1 MAIKLTDSFPQE
13 NTDKFTLTFTNAED
27 EALID
32 QEEIYIRVMWV
43 DDNTAV
49 PDSEFGDYNYL
60 TNEPGVGNDAI
71 LDGDVSPV
79 STGVYDFIYTLP
91 NITDSSRQIR
101 IEVRAFRTDPNPP
114 NEEIKTYQSLQMKLV
129 L

>member
-49 PDSEFGDYNYL
+49 PESEFGDYNYV
-60 TNEPGVGNDAI
+60 TGIPGVPDAI
-71 LDGDVSPV
+71 VNGDVVPL
-79 STGVYDFIYTLP
+79 STGVYEFIYTLP
-91 NITDSSRQIR
+91 NITESSRQIR
-101 IEVRAFRTDPNPP
+101 IEVRSFRTDPSPP
-114 NEEIKTYQSLQMKLV
+114 NDEIKTYQSLQMKLV

>member
-1 MAIKLTDSFPQE
+1 MAIKLTESFPQE
-13 NTDKFTLTFTNAED
+13 NTDKFTLTFTNASD
-27 EALID
+27 DALID
-32 QEEIYIRVMWV
+32 QEEIYIRVLWV

-49 PDSEFGDYNYL
+49 PDSEFGDYNYV
-60 TNEPGVGNDAI
+60 TNAPGVGNDAI
-71 LDGDVSPV
+71 LDGDVVAV

-91 NITDSSRQIR
+91 NVTENRSIR
-101 IEVRAFRTDPNPP
+101 IEVRSFRTDPEPP

>member
-1 MAIKLTDSFPQE
+1 MAIKLTESFPHE
-13 NTDKFTLTFTNAED
+13 NTDKFTLTFNNASD
-27 EALID
+27 DALID
-32 QEEIYIRVMWV
+32 QEEIYIRVLFV

-49 PDSEFGDYNYL
+49 PDSEFGDYNYV

-71 LDGDVSPV
+71 LDGDVVPV

-91 NITDSSRQIR
+91 NVTENRNIR
-101 IEVRAFRTDPNPP
+101 IEVRSFRTDPSPP

>member
-13 NTDKFTLTFTNAED
+13 NTDKFTLTFTNASD
-27 EALID
+27 DALID
-32 QEEIYIRVMWV
+32 QEEIFIRVMWV

-49 PDSEFGDYNYL
+49 PSSEFGDYNYI
-60 TNEPGVGNDAI
+60 TNAPGGGNDAI
-71 LDGDVSPV
+71 LDGDVTSV

-91 NITDSSRQIR
+91 NIEASRSIR
-101 IEVRAFRTDPNPP
+101 IEVRAFRTDPTPP